1 MVEDANQPM
10 GSGSVES
17 EVPKEVGRAQTLPA
31 GVAPASGADPAVH
44 TATVPEA
51 TDAASHAVQQ
61 PPLGFGK
68 GVNDYLNQYVVIA
81 DAKAA
86 AVLAANLALGVAL
99 LDHKPVTGPMWVFAA
114 AFAMLVLSSAICL
127 FVVFPRL
134 PAGGDGPIFWEDIRS
149 RGSLAVYRSQLRS
162 LDENDVERAY
172 AAQNWYVSQLLHKKY
187 RLAQWGIV
195 TFALAVALCAL
206 WALGS

>member
-1 MVEDANQPM
+1 MQTR
-10 GSGSVES
+10 
-17 EVPKEVGRAQTLPA
+17 RAGLT
-31 GVAPASGADPAVH
+31 PASGTDPSAH
-44 TATVPEA
+44 PPDTS
-51 TDAASHAVQQ
+51 DAASEQLPR

-99 LDHKPVTGPMWVFAA
+99 LDQKPASGPAWIFAA
-114 AFAMLVLSSAICL
+114 AFSMLVLSSVICL
-127 FVVFPRL
+127 LAVFPRL
-134 PAGGDGPIFWEDIRS
+134 PAGGDGPIFWEDIRK

-187 RLAQWGIV
+187 RLAQWGIA
-195 TFALAVALCAL
+195 TFALAVALCAW
-206 WALGS
+206 WALGM

>member
-10 GSGSVES
+10 GGGSVEP
-17 EVPKEVGRAQTLPA
+17 EVPKEVGGAQTLPA
-31 GVAPASGADPAVH
+31 GLTPASGADPAVH
-44 TATVPEA
+44 GARMPEA
-51 TDAASHAVQQ
+51 TDAASHTAHQ
-61 PPLGFGK
+61 PPLGFGR
-68 GVNDYLNQYVVIA
+68 GVNDYLNHYVVVA

-99 LDHKPVTGPMWVFAA
+99 LDHKPVTGPVWVFGA
-114 AFAMLVLSSAICL
+114 AFVMLVLSSVLCL
-127 FVVFPRL
+127 LIVFPRL

-162 LDENDVERAY
+162 LDENDVEWAY

-195 TFALAVALCAL
+195 TFALAVALCAV
-206 WALGS
+206 WALRS